1 MHGEWQS
8 GERRYLSEGI
18 YDPTQTNQRHWRHRR
33 DRQRRVDTEDQPQ
46 SPPLR
51 GALPRLSPEEIDLRG
66 VGSGDIDARDV
77 KAQEAAQGCAEYE
90 RPQEYRQY
98 R

>member
-1 MHGEWQS
+1 MAQ
-8 GERRYLSEGI
+8 L
-18 YDPTQTNQRHWRHRR
+18 NQPAMLAASPRSTAASRHRGPTSKPTAPR
-33 DRQRRVDTEDQPQ
+33 
-46 SPPLR
+46 
-51 GALPRLSPEEIDLRG
+51 ALGQAEPEEIDFRG

-77 KAQEAAQGCAEYE
+77 KAQEAAEGCAEYE

>member
-1 MHGEWQS
+1 M
-8 GERRYLSEGI
+8 I
-18 YDPTQTNQRHWRHRR
+18 
-33 DRQRRVDTEDQPQ
+33 RVLD
-46 SPPLR
+46 
-51 GALPRLSPEEIDLRG
+51 RLSPEEIDAFE

-77 KAQEAAQGCAEYE
+77 KAQEAAEGCAEYE